1 MVSSP
6 IKAKKHMFQE
16 IFDRVAAIGNPPTSM
31 ILDFEIAA
39 LNHFLKCFQILA
51 FKQQYNI

>member
-16 IFDRVAAIGNPPTSM
+16 IFDRVAATGNPPTSM
-31 ILDFEIAA
+31 ILDFEIAS